1 MILKS
6 EIKDFIKKI
15 LILGIFI
22 SIFVNLCVTYFT
34 SLWSKDIY
42 WESNDTKFQRV
53 DAPYLGTVWVALSV
67 NVGTKKIESSSIP
80 VSIYQEVMPISYIL
94 ANKELARNKIIT
106 NNMISL
112 SEYINIIKTDIN
124 SLLDSSSDRESM
136 LESFLDQLKYRY
148 TNWLSEIK
156 ILKEQAKELTQTL
169 TSSDQKVITLKDSLT
184 DAYKNLEYEKTQ
196 EILDEYLLEKEKNTF
211 AKTYLVFIG
220 KFIKSYEILNNYNK
234 TLLDTII
241 NNKEALIK
249 NVTIVLPD
257 SGNALLNNLNLIKTE
272 AEFKDK
278 N

>member
-34 SLWSKDIY
+34 SLGSKDIY
-42 WESNDTKFQRV
+42 GESNDTKFQRV
-53 DAPYLGTVWVALSV
+53 DAPYLGTVGVALSV

-148 TNWLSEIK
+148 TNGLSEIK